1 MTKYYPEGKLINTE
15 SNEYYLENEKRLCE
29 AAEKGILLEGR
40 AIVCDCEH
48 NLHIDLKCMRG
59 IIPRLEC
66 ALGIEEGI
74 TRDIAII
81 SKVNKPV
88 CFYITDFTTLD
99 GKKVAVL
106 SRRTAQEE
114 FSEKCLGFSPGDVID
129 AIVTHLENFGAFCD
143 IGCGVTSLLPI
154 DSISV
159 SRIPHPSARLAVGDN
174 IRAIV
179 KNFDEKNRITLSHKE
194 LLGTWS
200 ENAQMFS
207 VGETVS
213 GVVRSIEDYG
223 IFVELMPNLAG
234 LAESAD
240 NVCVG
245 DTVSVYIKSIIP
257 EKIKIK
263 LVIINAF
270 KEEFPV
276 KKLQYF
282 YEGEHID
289 YFRYTPENCDKLIE
303 TFFT

>member
-1 MTKYYPEGKLINTE
+1 MTKYYPEGTLINTE
-15 SNEYYLENEKRLCE
+15 SNKYYLESEERLRE
-29 AAEKGILLEGR
+29 AAQKGILLEGR
-40 AIVCDCEH
+40 AVVCDCEH

-66 ALGIEEGI
+66 AVGIEEGV

-88 CFYITDFTTLD
+88 CFYITDFTTLN

-106 SRRTAQEE
+106 SRRAVQEE
-114 FSEKCLGFSPGDVID
+114 FSKKCLELAPGDIID
-129 AIVTHLENFGAFCD
+129 AVVTHLENFGAFCD

-154 DSISV
+154 DSISI
-159 SRIPHPSARLAVGDN
+159 SRIPHPSARLAVGDK

-194 LLGTWS
+194 LLGTWT
-200 ENAQMFS
+200 ENAEMFE

-213 GVVRSIEDYG
+213 GIVRSIEDYG
-223 IFVELMPNLAG
+223 IFVELTPNLAG
-234 LAESAD
+234 LAETED
-240 NVCVG
+240 NVSAG

-263 LVIINAF
+263 LVIINVF
-270 KEEFPV
+270 KEDFPV
-276 KKLQYF
+276 KKPKYF
-282 YEGEHID
+282 YEGNRID
-289 YFRYTPENCDKLIE
+289 YFRYTPEKCDKLIE